1 MKKIK
6 TFLTIISISVF
17 FLLGLYFY
25 QIQELVKGS
34 YLLSNVQKDLLK
46 TETQNLSFS
55 QQNIKNSSFNAI
67 EEEILALN
75 FVKNDTIKYIPLSN
89 DYLVRAGR

>member
-6 TFLTIISISVF
+6 IYLTIISVF
-17 FLLGLYFY
+17 VVSLLGLYFY

-34 YLLSNVQKDLLK
+34 YLLSNIQKDLLRIE
-46 TETQNLSFS
+46 TENLSFS
-55 QQNIKNSSFNAI
+55 QQNIEKSSLGKI
-67 EEEILALN
+67 EETVLALS
-75 FVKNDTIKYIPLSN
+75 FVKNDSIKYIPLSS